1 MRWSL
6 KELYPSFDSKE
17 FKEDSEKILKMI
29 EEINLFAKE
38 NLIDHTNGKE
48 KIERYLHYNIEITK
62 LISKVLGFSNL
73 NMAVDARN
81 EVARENFSRIAM
93 KLTDLTR
100 PEVLF
105 QKFILDEDKFNQYI
119 EESPL
124 LKEHEFYLQEAKRN
138 ASYMLSEGEEILIS
152 KLSATGSKA
161 WTNLQNIITSTLLVD
176 MVIEGKEVKLPLPAV
191 RNLAYDKDAKV
202 RKAAYEAELLAY
214 AKIEESSAAALNG
227 IKGEVITITG
237 TRGYAS
243 PLEETL
249 ISSRM
254 DESILEAM
262 FVAIRESLPY
272 FVEYL
277 KRKAKLLGHE
287 NGLPFY
293 DLFAPVGEV
302 QRNFTYEEAIAFVV
316 KNFNTFS
323 EKLGSFAQNAYDKNW
338 LDIEPRDG
346 KRGGAFCSN
355 LHAIG
360 ESRVMSNFDG
370 SFSNMTTLAHELG
383 HGYHGFNLKDESIL
397 NSSYP
402 MPIAE
407 TASIFCET
415 IVVNAALNEADE
427 KEALTI
433 LEQSISDACQV
444 IVDIYSRYLFETELF
459 KVREDHPLSVNE
471 LKAMMLKA
479 QKEAYGEGLD
489 KEVLHPYMW
498 LNKTH
503 YYSAGRNFYNF
514 PYAFGL
520 LFSKGLYA
528 EYLKRGEGFVLTYDK
543 LLASTGKST
552 VKDIALT
559 MGIDITKP
567 DFFRAS
573 LEIVQE
579 DIKKFLSLTEKLEP
593 EDKN

>member
-6 KELYPSFDSKE
+6 KELYPSFESKE
-17 FKEDSEKILKMI
+17 FKDDSEKILRMI
-29 EEINLFAKE
+29 EEINGFARE
-38 NLIDHTNGKE
+38 NLFDHANGKE
-48 KIERYLHYNIEITK
+48 KIERYLEYNIEITK

-105 QKFILDEDKFNQYI
+105 QKFILGEEKFDQYI

-124 LKEHEFYLQEAKRN
+124 LKAHEFYLQEAKRN

-176 MVIEGKEVKLPLPAV
+176 MVMDGKEVKMPLPAV
-191 RNLAYDKDAKV
+191 RNLAFDKDEKV
-202 RKAAYEAELLAY
+202 RKSAYEAELSSY

-227 IKGEVITITG
+227 IKGEVLTITK

-254 DESILEAM
+254 EESILEAM
-262 FVAIRESLPY
+262 FVAIRESLP
-272 FVEYL
+272 FFEEYL
-277 KRKAKLLGHE
+277 KRKAKLLGHT

-293 DLFAPVGEV
+293 DLFAPIGEV
-302 QRNFTYEEAIAFVV
+302 KRSFTYEEAIAFVV

-323 EKLGSFAQNAYDKNW
+323 DKLGSFAQNAYDKNW

-383 HGYHGFNLKDESIL
+383 HGYHGFNLKEESIL

-415 IVVNAALNEADE
+415 IVVNAALKEADE

-479 QKEAYGEGLD
+479 QKEAYGSGLD
-489 KEVLHPYMW
+489 PDVLHPYMW

-528 EYLKRGEGFVLTYDK
+528 EYLKRGEEFVAEYDE
-543 LLASTGKST
+543 LLAITGKST

-567 DFFRAS
+567 DFFRGS
-573 LEIVQE
+573 LDIVKE
-579 DIKKFLSLTEKLEP
+579 DIRKFLALTEG
-593 EDKN
+593 

>member
-6 KELYPSFDSKE
+6 KELYPSFESTE
-17 FKEDSEKILKMI
+17 FKDDSEKILKMI
-29 EEINLFAKE
+29 EEITLFAKE
-38 NLIDHTNGKE
+38 NLLDHSNGKE
-48 KIERYLHYNIEITK
+48 KIERYLQYNMEITK
-62 LISKVLGFSNL
+62 LISKVLGFANL

-100 PEVLF
+100 PEVQF
-105 QKFILDEDKFNQYI
+105 QKFILGEEHFDEYI

-124 LKEHEFYLQEAKRN
+124 LKAHEFYLQEAMRN

-176 MVIEGKEVKLPLPAV
+176 INIHGEDVKMPLPAV
-191 RNLAYDKDAKV
+191 RNLAYDKDEKV
-202 RKAAYEAELLAY
+202 RKNAYEAELLAY

-227 IKGEVITITG
+227 IKGEVITITE
-237 TRGYAS
+237 TRGYTS

-254 DESILEAM
+254 DESILKAM
-262 FVAIRESLPY
+262 FTAIRESLP
-272 FVEYL
+272 FFEEYL
-277 KRKAKLLGHE
+277 KRKAKLLGHT

-293 DLFAPVGEV
+293 DLFAPMGEV
-302 QRNFTYEEAIAFVV
+302 KRSFTYEEAIAFVV

-323 EKLGSFAQNAYDKNW
+323 ERLGSFAQNAYDKNW
-338 LDIEPRDG
+338 LDVEPRDG

-415 IVVNAALNEADE
+415 IVVNAALKEADE

-479 QKEAYGEGLD
+479 QKEAYGDGLD
-489 KEVLHPYMW
+489 PDALHPYMW

-528 EYLKRGEGFVLTYDK
+528 EYLKRGEEFVAEYDE
-543 LLASTGKST
+543 LLAITGKST

-573 LEIVQE
+573 LEIVKE
-579 DIKKFLSLTEKLEP
+579 DIRKFLALTEG
-593 EDKN
+593 

>member
-93 KLTDLTR
+93 KLTELTR

-105 QKFILDEDKFNQYI
+105 QKFILGEDKFDQYI

-124 LKEHEFYLQEAKRN
+124 LKEHEFYLQEAKKN
-138 ASYMLSEGEEILIS
+138 AGYMLSEGEEILIS
-152 KLSATGSKA
+152 KLSSTGSKA

-176 MVIEGKEVKLPLPAV
+176 MVIDGKEVELPLPAV
-191 RNLAYDKDAKV
+191 RNLAYDKDEKV

-237 TRGYAS
+237 IRGYAS

-254 DESILEAM
+254 DDSILEAM
-262 FVAIRESLPY
+262 FVAIRESLPH
-272 FVEYL
+272 FEEYL
-277 KRKAKLLGHE
+277 KRKAKLLGHA

-293 DLFAPVGEV
+293 DLFAPIGEV

-323 EKLGSFAQNAYDKNW
+323 DRLGSFAQNAYDKNW

-471 LKAMMLKA
+471 LKAMMLNA
-479 QKEAYGEGLD
+479 QKEAYGFGLD
-489 KEVLHPYMW
+489 PEVLHPYMW

-528 EYLKRGEGFVLTYDK
+528 EYLKRGEGFVAEYDK

-559 MGIDITKP
+559 MGIDITKS
-567 DFFRAS
+567 DFFKAS
-573 LEIVQE
+573 LEIVKE
-579 DIKKFLSLTEKLEP
+579 DIRKFLVLTERLEH
-593 EDKN
+593 EVKS

>member
-1 MRWSL
+1 M

-17 FKEDSEKILKMI
+17 FKDDSAKILKMI
-29 EEINLFAKE
+29 EEINLFAQN
-38 NLIDHTNGKE
+38 NLIEHTDGKE
-48 KIERYLHYNIEITK
+48 KIEQYLTYNIEITK

-93 KLTDLTR
+93 KLTDLTS

-105 QKFILDEDKFNQYI
+105 QKFILGEDKFSEYI
-119 EESPL
+119 EESPF

-152 KLSATGSKA
+152 KLSSTGSKA
-161 WTNLQNIITSTLLVD
+161 WTNLQNIITSTLLVEIVLD
-176 MVIEGKEVKLPLPAV
+176 GKEVSLPLPAV
-191 RNLAYDKDAKV
+191 RNLAYDKDEKV
-202 RKAAYEAELLAY
+202 RKAAYEAELSAY

-227 IKGEVITITG
+227 IKGEVITLTG
-237 TRGYAS
+237 TRGYSS

-262 FVAIRESLPY
+262 FLAIRESLPY

-277 KRKAKLLGHE
+277 RRKARLLGHE

-293 DLFAPVGEV
+293 DLFAPIGEV
-302 QRNFTYEEAIAFVV
+302 NRSFTYEEAIAFVV
-316 KNFNTFS
+316 KNFSTFS
-323 EKLGSFAQNAYDKNW
+323 ERLGSFAQNAYEKNW

-355 LHAIG
+355 LHVIG

-415 IVVNAALNEADE
+415 IVVNAALKEADE

-489 KEVLHPYMW
+489 PEILHPYMW

-528 EYLKRGEGFVLTYDK
+528 EYLKRGEEFVTAYDK
-543 LLASTGKST
+543 LLADTGKKS
-552 VKDIALT
+552 VRDIALT
-559 MGIDITKP
+559 MGIDVTKP
-567 DFFRAS
+567 DFFRSS
-573 LEIVQE
+573 LQIVQE
-579 DIKKFLSLTEKLEP
+579 DIKKFLALTEKL
-593 EDKN
+593 

>member
-6 KELYPSFDSKE
+6 KELYPSFESKE
-17 FKEDSEKILKMI
+17 FKEDSEKILEMI

-38 NLIDHTNGKE
+38 NLLDHSNGKE
-48 KIERYLHYNIEITK
+48 KIEQYLKHNIAITK

-105 QKFILDEDKFNQYI
+105 QKFILSEDQFDQYI

-176 MVIEGKEVKLPLPAV
+176 INIDGKKVKMPLPAV
-191 RNLAYDKDAKV
+191 RNLAYDKDEKV
-202 RKAAYEAELLAY
+202 RKAAYEAELSAY

-227 IKGEVITITG
+227 IKGEVITITE

-262 FVAIRESLPY
+262 FMAIRESLPL
-272 FVEYL
+272 FEEYL
-277 KRKAKLLGHE
+277 KRKAKLLGHK

-293 DLFAPVGEV
+293 DLFAPIGEV
-302 QRNFTYEEAIAFVV
+302 KRSFTYEEAVAFVV

-323 EKLGSFAQNAYDKNW
+323 ERLGSFAQNAYDKNW
-338 LDIEPRDG
+338 LDVEPRDG

-383 HGYHGFNLKDESIL
+383 HGYHGFNLKKESIL

-415 IVVNAALNEADE
+415 IVVNAALKEADE

-444 IVDIYSRYLFETELF
+444 IVDIYTRYLFETELF

-471 LKAMMLKA
+471 LKEVMLKA

-489 KEVLHPYMW
+489 PDVLHPYMW

-503 YYSAGRNFYNF
+503 YYSAERNFYNF

-528 EYLKRGEGFVLTYDK
+528 EYLKRGEEFVAEYDE
-543 LLASTGKST
+543 LLAITGKST

-573 LEIVQE
+573 LEIVKE
-579 DIKKFLSLTEKLEP
+579 DIRKFLALTEG
-593 EDKN
+593 

>member
-6 KELYPSFDSKE
+6 KELYPSFESKE
-17 FKEDSEKILKMI
+17 FKDDSEKILRMI
-29 EEINLFAKE
+29 EEINGFARE
-38 NLIDHTNGKE
+38 NLFDHANGKE
-48 KIERYLHYNIEITK
+48 KIERYLEYNIEITK

-105 QKFILDEDKFNQYI
+105 QKFILGEEKFDQYI

-124 LKEHEFYLQEAKRN
+124 LKAHEFYLQEAKRN

-176 MVIEGKEVKLPLPAV
+176 MVMDGKEVKMPLPAV
-191 RNLAYDKDAKV
+191 RNLAYDKDEKV
-202 RKAAYEAELLAY
+202 RKSAYEAELSSY

-227 IKGEVITITG
+227 IKGEVLTITK

-254 DESILEAM
+254 EESILEAM
-262 FVAIRESLPY
+262 FVAIRESLP
-272 FVEYL
+272 FFEEYL
-277 KRKAKLLGHE
+277 KRKAKLLGHT

-293 DLFAPVGEV
+293 DLFAPIGEV
-302 QRNFTYEEAIAFVV
+302 KRSFTYEEAIAFVV

-323 EKLGSFAQNAYDKNW
+323 DKLGSFAQNAYDKNW

-383 HGYHGFNLKDESIL
+383 HGYHGFNLKEESIL

-415 IVVNAALNEADE
+415 IVVNAALKEADE

-479 QKEAYGEGLD
+479 QKEAYGSGLD
-489 KEVLHPYMW
+489 PDVLHPYMW

-528 EYLKRGEGFVLTYDK
+528 EYLKRGEEFVAEYDE
-543 LLASTGKST
+543 LLAITGKST

-573 LEIVQE
+573 LDIVKE
-579 DIKKFLSLTEKLEP
+579 DIRKFLALTEG
-593 EDKN
+593 

>member
-6 KELYPSFDSKE
+6 KELYPSFESKE
-17 FKEDSEKILKMI
+17 FKDDSEKILRMI
-29 EEINLFAKE
+29 EEINGFARE
-38 NLIDHTNGKE
+38 NLFDHANGKE
-48 KIERYLHYNIEITK
+48 KIERYLEYNIEITK

-105 QKFILDEDKFNQYI
+105 QKFILGEEKFDQYI

-124 LKEHEFYLQEAKRN
+124 LKAHEFYLQEAKRN

-176 MVIEGKEVKLPLPAV
+176 MVMDGKEVKMPLPAV
-191 RNLAYDKDAKV
+191 RNLAYDKDEKV
-202 RKAAYEAELLAY
+202 RKSAYEAELSSY

-227 IKGEVITITG
+227 IKGEVLTITK

-254 DESILEAM
+254 EESILEAM
-262 FVAIRESLPY
+262 FVAIRESLP
-272 FVEYL
+272 FFEEYL
-277 KRKAKLLGHE
+277 KRKAKLLGHT

-293 DLFAPVGEV
+293 DLFAPIGEV
-302 QRNFTYEEAIAFVV
+302 KRSFTYEEAIAFVV

-323 EKLGSFAQNAYDKNW
+323 DKLGSFAQNAYDKNW

-383 HGYHGFNLKDESIL
+383 HGYHGFNLKEESIL

-415 IVVNAALNEADE
+415 IVVNAALKEADE

-479 QKEAYGEGLD
+479 QKEAYGSGLD
-489 KEVLHPYMW
+489 PDVLHPYMW

-528 EYLKRGEGFVLTYDK
+528 EYLKRGEEFVAEYDE
-543 LLASTGKST
+543 LLAITGKST

-567 DFFRAS
+567 DFFRGS
-573 LEIVQE
+573 LDIVKE
-579 DIKKFLSLTEKLEP
+579 DIRKFLALTEG
-593 EDKN
+593 